1 MIYLKV
7 IVKGGHN
14 MTYSEQMLD
23 QLEAGKLKEAQN
35 SFKLALINDDDDML
49 FSLAEELYALGFLQQ
64 ARTIYLKL
72 LDCYPDEDEL
82 KTNLATIAIDEG
94 HNDEALSYLAQI
106 KPDSPAYVQS
116 LLVAADLYQTEEEFE
131 VTEEKLKEAYALAPD
146 EPAVEFALGEF
157 YFMVGQYSEAIQY
170 YFQLIKNGYTDF
182 AKVDIAGRLGI
193 CYAQSGQFKKALGY
207 FNQVKPEYQTSDIRF
222 QKGLTRLQLVDTE
235 KAIKTLEDLI
245 NDDNQYASAYPEL
258 AKAYEKENKYQQAL
272 RVVQEGLSVDQYN
285 EYLYSLAAEITSYLG
300 DQKLMKKY
308 LVKAHELAP
317 ENMTIT
323 LQYSNFLL
331 HQHDDEANIKL
342 LSPLVKEDETDP
354 QLYWNLARSYQRTDQ
369 LELAGKYYEAA
380 LPAYSENP
388 TFLKEL
394 INYYRETGETDKL
407 MDELEHYLRLVPTDT
422 EMQDLYD
429 QYEDYK

>member
-131 VTEEKLKEAYALAPD
+131 VTEEKLKGAYALAPD

-222 QKGLTRLQLVDTE
+222 QKGLTRLQLGDTE

-272 RVVQEGLSVDQYN
+272 RVVQEGLSVDQ
-285 EYLYSLAAEITSYLG
+285 LADEQASAWAERWEKSDITIDG
-300 DQKLMKKY
+300 DEAAQQGIRFNLFQLFSTYYGNDARLNIGPKGFTGEKYGGATVTYPDKTTDTIKGSDLVRPATDAEKTYTRNVLKETKKY
-308 LVKAHELAP
+308 
-317 ENMTIT
+317 I
-323 LQYSNFLL
+323 
-331 HQHDDEANIKL
+331 
-342 LSPLVKEDETDP
+342 
-354 QLYWNLARSYQRTDQ
+354 
-369 LELAGKYYEAA
+369 
-380 LPAYSENP
+380 
-388 TFLKEL
+388 
-394 INYYRETGETDKL
+394 
-407 MDELEHYLRLVPTDT
+407 
-422 EMQDLYD
+422 
-429 QYEDYK
+429 

>member
-1 MIYLKV
+1 
-7 IVKGGHN
+7 

-64 ARTIYLKL
+64 TRTIYLKL

-222 QKGLTRLQLVDTE
+222 QKGLTRLQLGDTE

-380 LPAYSENP
+380 LTAYSENP

>member
-1 MIYLKV
+1 
-7 IVKGGHN
+7 

-35 SFKLALINDDDDML
+35 SFKLALINDDDDIL

-222 QKGLTRLQLVDTE
+222 QKGLTRLQLGDTE

-285 EYLYSLAAEITSYLG
+285 EYLYSLAAENTSYLG

-407 MDELEHYLRLVPTDT
+407 MDELERYLRLVPTDT

>member
-72 LDCYPDEDEL
+72 LDRYPDEDEL

-146 EPAVEFALGEF
+146 EPV
-157 YFMVGQYSEAIQY
+157 
-170 YFQLIKNGYTDF
+170 
-182 AKVDIAGRLGI
+182 
-193 CYAQSGQFKKALGY
+193 
-207 FNQVKPEYQTSDIRF
+207 
-222 QKGLTRLQLVDTE
+222 
-235 KAIKTLEDLI
+235 
-245 NDDNQYASAYPEL
+245 
-258 AKAYEKENKYQQAL
+258 
-272 RVVQEGLSVDQYN
+272 
-285 EYLYSLAAEITSYLG
+285 AAEITSHLG

>member
-1 MIYLKV
+1 
-7 IVKGGHN
+7 

-222 QKGLTRLQLVDTE
+222 QKGLTRLQLGDTE

-407 MDELEHYLRLVPTDT
+407 MDELEHYLWLVPTDT

>member
-7 IVKGGHN
+7 IVKGGHK

-72 LDCYPDEDEL
+72 LDRYPDEDEL

-106 KPDSPAYVQS
+106 KPNSPAYVQS

-131 VTEEKLKEAYALAPD
+131 VTEDKLKEAYALAPD

-222 QKGLTRLQLVDTE
+222 QKGLTQLQLGDTE

-285 EYLYSLAAEITSYLG
+285 EYLYSLAAEITSHLG

-308 LVKAHELAP
+308 LVKSHELAP

-407 MDELEHYLRLVPTDT
+407 IDELEHYLRLVPTDT

>member
-1 MIYLKV
+1 
-7 IVKGGHN
+7 

-222 QKGLTRLQLVDTE
+222 QKGLTRLQLGDTE

-308 LVKAHELAP
+308 MVKAHELAP